1 MKNPYPSVIVVAVIS
16 FWNQKSRRQFEKML
30 EIDYEI
36 NIYIIFS
43 RLHFSNIVLEV
54 IQELIVI

>member
-1 MKNPYPSVIVVAVIS
+1 MKNPYPSVIVAAVIS